1 MRSPLAVA
9 THKTMR
15 EVIDLNTALNPNG
28 LEDPQ
33 VPTSTTPFVPPMVL
47 GSTTDGYVPELEIGG
62 TGVAGEYGIRF
73 WAGGAPAY
81 GTWRRCLFGRIPS
94 EWFQLWPSAD
104 RHFWRRSNSSTS
116 TAFFRTRSRDL
127 AASWTMTIRP
137 CCLSA

>member
-1 MRSPLAVA
+1 MANQVSFLGYSRGSGRTPFLRVYEVTFSGSYAQDNA
-9 THKTMR
+9 

-73 WAGGAPAY
+73 WAGGAPPTELGAVAY
-81 GTWRRCLFGRIPS
+81 SGVFPANG
-94 EWFQLWPSAD
+94 
-104 RHFWRRSNSSTS
+104 SNYGQVLIG
-116 TAFFRTRSRDL
+116 FL
-127 AASWTMTIRP
+127 AAE
-137 CCLSA
+137 